1 MTVVVRLLA
10 LIIACLSGWVV
21 IPPSAAAAPTALSG
35 SSGYLFSSA
44 WASMPAHGCSES
56 MVHIR
61 KAWCEVSPA
70 TCTSYDRRI
79 ANGEADIAHPLGGTD
94 ATTHAEAVKG
104 VAGRSM
110 MVKAWG
116 LYDHD
121 NLARAV
127 RSDDGAIC
135 ADGAP
140 QELGV
145 GAQGPVLSDQRSVIA
160 TNTPDGLGE
169 AFHYTDSK
177 WLNSMMENGLREGT
191 YATPTA
197 RCHHSNARWT

>member
-116 LYDHD
+116 STTTTTLRG
-121 NLARAV
+121 LCV
-127 RSDDGAIC
+127 RTT
-135 ADGAP
+135 
-140 QELGV
+140 V
-145 GAQGPVLSDQRSVIA
+145 RFV
-160 TNTPDGLGE
+160 
-169 AFHYTDSK
+169 
-177 WLNSMMENGLREGT
+177 
-191 YATPTA
+191 PTA
-197 RCHHSNARWT
+197 PRRNSVWVHRDPCCPISAPSLPQTPQMAWVRRSTTRTPSG